1 VTMTT
6 HAPQTNRLA
15 RRCLCSAYK
24 QRTHVASPSR
34 SVNPIRRQQHTERR
48 ARRSR
53 PTAMRLDPADIEQ
66 IARQVAELI
75 AATQARP
82 SGQFVDASELAQ
94 LLGVERDWVYSH
106 ANVLGAIR
114 LGGPRGRLRFD
125 LQRVQDTWPAPTT
138 SVARRPTG
146 RSRKKRATATRQGL
160 IPYESE
166 RPGIMSSSSRERRA

>member
-1 VTMTT
+1 MTT
-6 HAPQTNRLA
+6 HARQTNQLA
-15 RRCLCSAYK
+15 RRCRCSAYK
-24 QRTHVASPSR
+24 QRAHATSPSR
-34 SVNPIRRQQHTERR
+34 SVNPIRRRQHAERR

-66 IARQVAELI
+66 IARQVADLI

-94 LLGVERDWVYSH
+94 LLGVERDWVYAH
-106 ANVLGAIR
+106 ANTLGAIR

-125 LQRVQDTWPAPTT
+125 LQRVQDAWPARTT
-138 SVARRPTG
+138 SRAPRSAG
-146 RSRKKRATATRQGL
+146 RSRKKRAPATRQGL

-166 RPGIMSSSSRERRA
+166 RPGIMSSSS